1 MGTGDREGDPVSEEL
16 RLTLAND
23 IPSLSR
29 ASEAVRVFL
38 KQCDVGSD
46 KIFSVDLVLE
56 ELVTNIIRHAYD
68 DDANHEIDLTL
79 VLEPARVVL
88 TVEDDG
94 LEFDLRNAPPA
105 NLDGDLKS
113 RQPGGMGIHLVRE
126 IAERV
131 DYRRVGSKNRIEV
144 SITLPAF

>member
-1 MGTGDREGDPVSEEL
+1 VRDEL

-29 ASEAVRVFL
+29 ASEAVRSFL
-38 KQCDVGSD
+38 EKHDVGSD
-46 KIFSVDLVLE
+46 RIFSVDLVLE

-68 DDANHEIDLTL
+68 DGSTHEIDIRL
-79 VLEPARVVL
+79 VVEPGRVVI

-94 LEFDLRNAPPA
+94 PEFDLREAPPA
-105 NLDGDLKS
+105 NLDGDLES

-126 IAERV
+126 VAERI
-131 DYRRVGSKNRIEV
+131 DYRRVGGRNRVEV
-144 SITLPAF
+144 GIALPAA